1 MSPKPQRES
10 EHPGNDGFE
19 AVAFDLLMEQGY
31 RLDVYDHDRA
41 IRDYVLRIRGK
52 INGYCL
58 TRAAEFVR
66 YQGISYEVPLVW
78 RINRANGMGLWC
90 SRRPVEH
97 LFLQIRAELG
107 FMDEDSTL
115 DRQAGSVGPKQLELE
130 SGTIMLRNSSNWSGF
145 VTTTPDARV
154 TLDGDPDLFRQAER
168 RRDALDQWDL
178 R

>member
-31 RLDVYDHDRA
+31 RFDAYDHDRA
-41 IRDYVLRIRGK
+41 IHDYVLRIRGK
-52 INGYCL
+52 INGYIHS
-58 TRAAEFVR
+58 TAREFVIH
-66 YQGISYEVPLVW
+66 QGISFEIPLVW
-78 RINRANGMGLWC
+78 RINTQTGMELWC

-107 FMDEDSTL
+107 FMDKNPTL
-115 DRQAGSVGPKQLELE
+115 DRQAASVGPKRLEMD
-130 SGTIMLRNSSNWSGF
+130 SGTLMLINSTNWSGF
-145 VTTTPDARV
+145 VSTAPPAQAV
-154 TLDGDPDLFRQAER
+154 LDGNLDLFRQAER